1 MLSASLRKRARRGQK
16 SKSFCDGKS
25 KQSGTWSRK
34 RRRRGQAEFGT
45 GRMGAQRGAART
57 QRRHPSSR
65 RRPPVR
71 ARRPGGHAGPA
82 GAGVRGPAGSSGG
95 DRRRLLGRRA
105 SKQSMPE
112 RGVRARCGAA
122 KAPGGPCE
130 GRVLVW
136 SGTHFSRA
144 WASEGTVEPLPLA
157 YMLQTCPD
165 RGHAPVRLAVSSVT
179 P

>member
-1 MLSASLRKRARRGQK
+1 MRMLSASLRKRARRGQK

-122 KAPGGPCE
+122 KAPGGPARGGCWS
-130 GRVLVW
+130 GRVLTFRVPGRPKVPSSPCLW
-136 SGTHFSRA
+136 RTCCRLVRIVVTHLS
-144 WASEGTVEPLPLA
+144 
-157 YMLQTCPD
+157 D
-165 RGHAPVRLAVSSVT
+165 
-179 P
+179 